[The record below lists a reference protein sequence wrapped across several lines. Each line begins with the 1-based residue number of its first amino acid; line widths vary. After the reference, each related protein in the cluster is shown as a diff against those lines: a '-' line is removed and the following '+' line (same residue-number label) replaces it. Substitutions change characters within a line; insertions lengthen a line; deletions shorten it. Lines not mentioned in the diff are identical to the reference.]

1 MSIKQDRMS
10 DRIRQILSE
19 LMLREVSD
27 PRLHSVTV
35 TEVKLDPE
43 LMFADVY
50 VNAMDESRQKEVMQ
64 ALKSA
69 KGFLRREVGKRVRIR
84 NVPDLI
90 FHWDL
95 TLERGEHLN
104 KIISSLHIP
113 PEPEPDPDMLDD
125 EEGDDFT
132 DENEINDTDDTME

>member
-1 MSIKQDRMS
+1 MSKIKQDRMA
-10 DRIRQILSE
+10 DRIREILSE

-27 PRLHSVTV
+27 PRLHNVTV

-50 VNAMDESRQKEVMQ
+50 VNAMSEERQKEVMQ

-69 KGFLRREVGKRVRIR
+69 KGFLRREVGKGVRLR

-90 FHWDL
+90 FHWDM
-95 TLERGEHLN
+95 TLERGEQMNQL
-104 KIISSLHIP
+104 IDGLYIP
-113 PEPEPDPDMLDD
+113 PPSEEPDDDEIIDFDDDEMTLDD
-125 EEGDDFT
+125 DDKL
-132 DENEINDTDDTME
+132 D

>member
-1 MSIKQDRMS
+1 MSRIKQNRMS
-10 DRIRQILSE
+10 DRIREILSE

-27 PRLHSVTV
+27 PRLHNVTV

-50 VNAMDESRQKEVMQ
+50 VNAMSEDRQKEVMQ

-69 KGFLRREVGKRVRIR
+69 KGFLRREVGKRVRLR

-90 FHWDL
+90 FHWDAM
-95 TLERGEHLN
+95 LERGEQMNQL
-104 KIISSLHIP
+104 IDGLYIP
-113 PEPEPDPDMLDD
+113 PPTEEPEDDDAIDLDD
-125 EEGDDFT
+125 DETTFDDS
-132 DENEINDTDDTME
+132 DDTMD

>member
-1 MSIKQDRMS
+1 MSKIKQDRMA
-10 DRIRQILSE
+10 DRIREILSE

-27 PRLHSVTV
+27 PRLHNVTV

-50 VNAMDESRQKEVMQ
+50 VNAMSEERQKEVMQ

-69 KGFLRREVGKRVRIR
+69 KGFLRREVGKRVRLR

-90 FHWDL
+90 FHWDM
-95 TLERGEHLN
+95 TLERGEQMNQL
-104 KIISSLHIP
+104 IDGLYIP
-113 PEPEPDPDMLDD
+113 PPSEEPDDDETIDFDDDEMTLDD
-125 EEGDDFT
+125 DDKL
-132 DENEINDTDDTME
+132 D